1 MFYVRF
7 CNHKKIKKTVNTP
20 LKGERLGLYLFLGLR
35 YLNFL
40 AIKLSLQRT
49 AKTEQKINRVRLP
62 MIGSVEGFLLQ
73 NTTIHYQGK
82 LIASKFVHE
91 QVH

>member
-49 AKTEQKINRVRLP
+49 AKTEQKNQTCSFTKDRFTKSFFVTECCYNTLPRKINRFKVC
-62 MIGSVEGFLLQ
+62 S
-73 NTTIHYQGK
+73 
-82 LIASKFVHE
+82 
-91 QVH
+91 